1 MKQNPPSLQEE
12 IKEYI
17 LVLFQV
23 AILITLLI
31 IPSKVGQWAII
42 EFGFTE
48 INYFMTEFTI
58 IMGAVLV
65 YYGVMLIFHQR
76 LINRIDENI
85 YVKILMVSVILF
97 WCIFDGTMV
106 YTFQEVYAN
115 NQEKIIRRDIV
126 WSDVDFFDL
135 PPDVVYPNFRT
146 GFLGLLSAMRFFLV
160 AVMAY
165 KLIVGDKKSEEVQ
178 KPAMK
183 KKRKEKTME
192 DIKANLHPS
201 ILKQYQDQ
209 EKQE

>member
-17 LVLFQV
+17 LVFFQV
-23 AILITLLI
+23 TVLVTLLI
-31 IPSKVGQWAII
+31 IPSKIGQWAII

-58 IMGAVLV
+58 IMGAVLL
-65 YYGVMLIFHQR
+65 YYGTMLIFHQN
-76 LINRIDENI
+76 LIDKIDANI

-106 YTFQEVYAN
+106 YTFQEVYSN
-115 NQEKIIRRDIV
+115 NQERIIRRDIV

-135 PPDVVYPNFRT
+135 PADVVYPNFRA

-160 AVMAY
+160 AVLAY
-165 KLIVGDKKSEEVQ
+165 KLIVGDKTPEEVQ
-178 KPAMK
+178 KPVLK
-183 KKRKEKTME
+183 KKRKEKSID
-192 DIKANLHPS
+192 DIKATLHPS
-201 ILKQYQDQ
+201 ILKQYQNKENQD
-209 EKQE
+209 

>member
-1 MKQNPPSLQEE
+1 MKQNPQSFQEE

-17 LVLFQV
+17 LVFFQV
-23 AILITLLI
+23 AVLVTLLI
-31 IPSKVGQWAII
+31 IPSKIGQWTII

-58 IMGAVLV
+58 VMGAVLL
-65 YYGVMLIFHQR
+65 YYGIMLIFHQK
-76 LINRIDENI
+76 LIDRIDANI
-85 YVKILMVSVILF
+85 YVKIVMVSVILF

-115 NQEKIIRRDIV
+115 NQERIIRRDIV

-135 PPDVVYPNFRT
+135 PADVVYPNFRT

-160 AVMAY
+160 AVLAY
-165 KLIVGDKKSEEVQ
+165 KLIVGDKMPEEVQ
-178 KPAMK
+178 KPALK
-183 KKRKEKTME
+183 KKRKEKSID

-201 ILKQYQDQ
+201 ILKQYQNKENQD
-209 EKQE
+209 